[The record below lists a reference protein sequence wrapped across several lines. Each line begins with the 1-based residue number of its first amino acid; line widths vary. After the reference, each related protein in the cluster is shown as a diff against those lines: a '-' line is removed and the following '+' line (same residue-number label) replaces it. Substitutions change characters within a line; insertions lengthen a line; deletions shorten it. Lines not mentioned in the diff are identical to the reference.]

1 MNYSRLSTATDF
13 VANINRTYKDSPWYE
28 ETITGISLPE
38 TTIQTNAVVSLEK
51 YTDSGYKGKL
61 LTPEERIHSEGDL
74 NLWIQSGAEVGD
86 GMFITIGVMDADT
99 LGMTGLDVTT
109 EEGAGKAIDAAE
121 KATQIVSELRSS
133 IGAQQNRLEHTY
145 KNVTNTAENTQA
157 AESRIR
163 DTDMA
168 KEMVEL
174 SKHNILEQ
182 VGTSMIAQANQS
194 NQGVLNLL
202 Q

>member
-1 MNYSRLSTATDF
+1 MTKENKQEVES
-13 VANINRTYKDSPWYE
+13 
-28 ETITGISLPE
+28 
-38 TTIQTNAVVSLEK
+38 EK
-51 YTDSGYKGKL
+51 
-61 LTPEERIHSEGDL
+61 L

-86 GMFITIGVMDADT
+86 GMFITIDVMDADT

-109 EEGAGKAIDAAE
+109 KEGAGKAIDAAD
-121 KATQIVSELRSS
+121 KATKIVSEIRSN

-174 SKHNILEQ
+174 AKQNILEQ
-182 VGTSMIAQANQS
+182 VGQSMMAQANQS
-194 NQGVLNLL
+194 NQGVLSLL